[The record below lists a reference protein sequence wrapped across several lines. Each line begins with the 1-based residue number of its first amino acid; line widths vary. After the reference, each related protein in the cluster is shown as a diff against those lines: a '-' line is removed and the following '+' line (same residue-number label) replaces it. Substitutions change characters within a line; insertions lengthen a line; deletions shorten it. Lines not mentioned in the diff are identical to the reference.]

1 MERKDIINNLIKGG
15 AESVKG
21 LKVKNVTVTPQENYV
36 RVALT
41 LDKSV
46 KGMINKDNKWIE
58 GETNIIFIS
67 IFSITSIL
75 KDDDNAAFA
84 ANHIIKHP
92 DSLSVLLS
100 RATIDILQEPVT
112 EGQEYK
118 NPWSNST
125 ESTVFD
131 HNTIIN
137 HVTDIELSDFAIR
150 RLDKLADSMLGI

>member
-100 RATIDILQEPVT
+100 SLRIAKSLNSISVT
-112 EGQEYK
+112 
-118 NPWSNST
+118 
-125 ESTVFD
+125 
-131 HNTIIN
+131 
-137 HVTDIELSDFAIR
+137 
-150 RLDKLADSMLGI
+150 